1 MDTYRRLTRIKTIL
15 VFFVFALGISGFTA
29 IPLRFELNILNSIA
43 GEGTSVANVVPWLAT
58 WISLVHNGLEEL
70 YQDYAFLAYGYDWLA
85 FGHFVN
91 AIAFL
96 GAVKDPIKNRWVIEL
111 GMIACVLI
119 IPYAFFF
126 GQLRGIPI
134 LWRVIDMLFG
144 IFGIIPLFIARKMTV
159 GLEADLQSVGTF
171 EQ

>member
-1 MDTYRRLTRIKTIL
+1 MNIQRRLFWIKTLL
-15 VFFVFALGISGFTA
+15 VFFAFALGISGFTA

-43 GEGTSVANVVPWLAT
+43 GEGTIVANVVPWLAT
-58 WISLVHNGLEEL
+58 WISLVHNALEKL

-85 FGHFVN
+85 FGHFVI

-96 GAVKDPIKNRWVIEL
+96 GAVKDPIRNRWVIEF

-119 IPYAFFF
+119 LPYAFIF
-126 GQLRGIPI
+126 GQIRGIPI

-144 IFGIIPLFIARKMTV
+144 ILGIVPLYIARKMTLE
-159 GLEADLQSVGTF
+159 LEADLEPGG
-171 EQ
+171 